1 MPLKRSITTNDQ
13 ININNKEGAGAG
25 INVNQKQNEE
35 IKENPIKKD
44 SDLGDGIKN
53 ITDYRR
59 KGVLRSRRLSR
70 ISLGKQLALSE
81 TSGLRLQWIVDN

>member
-1 MPLKRSITTNDQ
+1 MPIKRSTTTNDLT
-13 ININNKEGAGAG
+13 NSKNKEGAG
-25 INVNQKQNEE
+25 VNLKQKQKEE
-35 IKENPIKKD
+35 IKKNPIKKD
-44 SDLGDGIKN
+44 SDLGDEIQN

>member
-1 MPLKRSITTNDQ
+1 MPIKRSITTNDQ
-13 ININNKEGAGAG
+13 IKNKNKEGAG
-25 INVNQKQNEE
+25 VNTKQKQKEE
-35 IKENPIKKD
+35 IKNIPIEKD
-44 SDLGDGIKN
+44 SELGDGIKN

>member
-1 MPLKRSITTNDQ
+1 MPLKRSTTTNDQ
-13 ININNKEGAGAG
+13 MNSNNKEGAGV
-25 INVNQKQNEE
+25 NVNQKQNEE